1 MIAPAFE
8 HHGVNALAG
17 QLPGNQAS
25 RHPPTNNHDTA
36 LWKNFHAVLV
46 S

>member
-1 MIAPAFE
+1 MIAPALE

-25 RHPPTNNHDTA
+25 RQPTTNNHDTA
-36 LWKNFHAVLV
+36 LRENFHAVLV